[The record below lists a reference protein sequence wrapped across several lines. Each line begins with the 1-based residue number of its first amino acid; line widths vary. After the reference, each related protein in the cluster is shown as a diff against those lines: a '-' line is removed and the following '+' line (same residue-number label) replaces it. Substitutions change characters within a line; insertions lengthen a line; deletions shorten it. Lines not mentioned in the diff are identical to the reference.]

1 MGNNCEQIRQLLVE
15 LRYGELDEMDAAQVE
30 GHLEHC
36 PSCQAHH
43 EAYGAVVAD
52 LEAWEEIEPQPSR
65 VTFVAM
71 RGGPAIAVE
80 PRRSASAWTK
90 GLAAAASFV
99 LGIFLAAAFVNMEV
113 RGGDGTWSIST
124 SLWPRTSETAQPP
137 GTGTGDANQAAGV
150 EAIGGQRGAMPVT
163 PITSGGPRV
172 GITGPQGDV
181 QQVWTPDQL
190 DSWLDE
196 RLRDRG
202 FGREAPRG
210 GQTIPVSELSPEQLA
225 PVLDALIAERDSR
238 LRVLVQEVV
247 QASEQ
252 RQRREIDDALAG
264 VYQTFDVQ
272 RANDLLFLASELGL
286 LQESTGEELQR
297 TNAAIDYLITRVAQE
312 SGQESGQQ
320 QPPRERQE

>member
-15 LRYGELDEMDAAQVE
+15 LRYGELDEMDTAQVE
-30 GHLEHC
+30 GHLEQC
-36 PSCQAHH
+36 EACRAHH
-43 EAYGAVVAD
+43 AAYGAVVAD
-52 LEAWEEIEPQPSR
+52 LEAWEDIEPQPSR

-71 RGGPAIAVE
+71 RGGPTVTVE
-80 PRRSASAWTK
+80 PRRSWSVWSK
-90 GLAAAASFV
+90 GLAAAASFA

-113 RGGDGTWSIST
+113 RSGDGAWSIST
-124 SLWPRTSETAQPP
+124 SLWPRAAQVQPSPADADGATSQPS
-137 GTGTGDANQAAGV
+137 GV
-150 EAIGGQRGAMPVT
+150 EPVGGQRGVMPVT
-163 PITSGGPRV
+163 PVTSGGPRV
-172 GITGPQGDV
+172 GIAGPQGEV
-181 QQVWTPDQL
+181 QQLWGPNDL
-190 DSWLDE
+190 DRWLED

-202 FGREAPRG
+202 FGPDGSGSRTTVAL
-210 GQTIPVSELSPEQLA
+210 SELSPEQLA
-225 PVLDALIAERDSR
+225 PVLDSLIAERDSR

-312 SGQESGQQ
+312 GGEQQ
-320 QPPRERQE
+320 QERQP